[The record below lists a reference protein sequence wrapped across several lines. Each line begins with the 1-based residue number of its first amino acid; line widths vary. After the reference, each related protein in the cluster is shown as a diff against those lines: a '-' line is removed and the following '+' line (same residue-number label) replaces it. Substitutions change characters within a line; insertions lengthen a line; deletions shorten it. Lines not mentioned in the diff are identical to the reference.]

1 MRRARFLRMGLTTIL
16 RLLWSRRKLARRDRW
31 RREQLESFQREAL
44 RVLRKFATE
53 RSPFYASFHRGL
65 AGAPLAGLPVMTKS
79 LLMEHYDSIATDSRV
94 RLREVE
100 AWVAVRRPDRY
111 LGRYR
116 VTATAGSSGLKGI
129 FISDPEEWLT
139 VLASY
144 ARASQW
150 AGTAAGLFRRTR
162 IAVVSSRNPSHQSAL
177 VGLTLRSPWVPTL
190 RLDAAQPMDEIVRAL
205 NAFQPEALIAYA
217 SMAQLLADEQL
228 AGRLRIR
235 PGAVQCSSEVLTRE
249 ARQRTERA
257 FGVPVREVYAA
268 TETAG
273 IASQC
278 ERGSFH
284 LYEDLVIPEV
294 VDVENRPVP
303 RGDLGD
309 KLLVTVLSS
318 RTLPLIRYELTDRV
332 RLLDGACGC
341 GRPFGLLAAV
351 EGRSDD
357 ELDFA
362 GGTGGKIRVH
372 PFVLQEAMEG
382 LPVRAWQIV
391 GERARLRVLLAG
403 APAGLRDDQVR
414 ERLVHAVASRGGV
427 PPLIEVEC
435 VRDIPRTAAGKAPLI
450 RRER

>member
-1 MRRARFLRMGLTTIL
+1 MGIVTVL
-16 RLLWSRRKLARRDRW
+16 RLLARRRILAQRDRW
-31 RREQLESFQREAL
+31 RREQLESFQRGSLRAL
-44 RVLRKFATE
+44 RQFAMD

-65 AGAPLAGLPVMTKS
+65 ADAPLAGLPVLTKS
-79 LLMEHYDSIATDSRV
+79 LLMQNYDSVATDSRV
-94 RLREVE
+94 RLGEIE
-100 AWVAVRRPDRY
+100 AWIAARRGGRY

-129 FISDPEEWLT
+129 FVSGPEEWLT

-162 IAVVSSRNPSHQSAL
+162 IAVVSSRNPAHQSAV
-177 VGLTLRSPWVPTL
+177 VGQTLQSLWVPTL
-190 RLDAAQPMDEIVRAL
+190 RLDAAQPMTEIVDAL
-205 NAFQPEALIAYA
+205 NEFQPDSLIAYA
-217 SMAQLLADEQL
+217 SMAPLLGEEQI

-249 ARQRTERA
+249 ARERTERA

-284 LYEDLVIPEV
+284 LYEDLLIPEV
-294 VDVENRPVP
+294 VDVANRPVP
-303 RGDLGD
+303 RGEFGD
-309 KLLVTVLSS
+309 KLLVTVLFS
-318 RTLPLIRYELTDRV
+318 RTLPLIRYEMTDRV
-332 RLLDGACGC
+332 RLIDGTCDC
-341 GRPFGLLAAV
+341 GRPFGLLGAV

-357 ELDFA
+357 ALEFSSPA
-362 GGTGGKIRVH
+362 GGNVRLH
-372 PFVLQEAMEG
+372 PLALQEAMEG
-382 LPVRAWQIV
+382 VPVRAWQIV
-391 GERARLRVLLAG
+391 GERAQLRVLLAG
-403 APAGLRDDQVR
+403 ASAGLRDDAVR
-414 ERLVHAVASRGGV
+414 KRLVEAVVSRGGS
-427 PPLIEVEC
+427 PPVIQVER
-435 VRDIPRTAAGKAPLI
+435 VDDIARTAAGKAPLI